1 MNHDFGFLKQK
12 FLECNLKHELDTN
25 YLIALQ
31 TVYNLIFNK
40 EQMKKNH
47 NNCILFLKSF
57 RATMRKSFKGKVM

>member
-40 EQMKKNH
+40 EQMKKII
-47 NNCILFLKSF
+47 ILYFVPKKFQSHYEKKF
-57 RATMRKSFKGKVM
+57 